1 MKNKKIRSE
10 KRNDSKPKFSS
21 YDRESGANTLLKLEG
36 ITKIFNEGTPDEKI
50 ALNQI
55 NLHLKPGDFV
65 TVIGSNGA
73 GKSTMMNMISG
84 VLTPDVGK
92 VWIDGK
98 DVTSLSEYKRS
109 QYIGR
114 VFQDPMA
121 GTAPSMTIEENL
133 AIAYARNANRTLRL
147 GVNRE
152 RRDFFRTALEKLHL
166 NLENRLNAKVGLLS
180 GGERQALSLLM
191 ATFTKPSILLLDE
204 HTAALDP
211 SRAELITK
219 LTKELVE
226 EDNLTTLMVTHN
238 MQQAI
243 DLGNRL
249 IMMDKGQIIL
259 EVNEDQK
266 PNLTIPD
273 LMAEFER
280 IRGEKMTTDRTLL
293 G

>member
-1 MKNKKIRSE
+1 M
-10 KRNDSKPKFSS
+10 
-21 YDRESGANTLLKLEG
+21 LKLTN
-36 ITKIFNEGTPDEKI
+36 INKVFNEGTPDEKI
-50 ALNQI
+50 ALDDI
-55 NLHLKPGDFV
+55 NLHLAPGDFV
-65 TVIGSNGA
+65 TIIGSNGA

-84 VLTPDVGK
+84 ALTPDYGTVS
-92 VWIDGK
+92 IDGV
-98 DVTSLSEYKRS
+98 DVTKLAEFKRS

-121 GTAPSMTIEENL
+121 GTAHAMTIEENL
-133 AIAYARNANRTLRL
+133 AIAYSRNKKRTLRL
-147 GVNRE
+147 GVDRN
-152 RRDFFRTALEKLHL
+152 RRDFFRTSLERLNL
-166 NLENRLNAKVGLLS
+166 NLENRLGAKVGLLS

-226 EDNLTTLMVTHN
+226 ADHLTTLMVTHN
-238 MQQAI
+238 MQQAL

-259 EVNEDQK
+259 EVSADRK
-266 PNLTIPD
+266 PGLTIPD
-273 LMAEFER
+273 LMAEFEN
-280 IRGEKMTTDRTLL
+280 IRGEKMNSDRALL

>member
-1 MKNKKIRSE
+1 MLRLANINKV
-10 KRNDSKPKFSS
+10 
-21 YDRESGANTLLKLEG
+21 
-36 ITKIFNEGTPDEKI
+36 FNEGTPDEKI
-50 ALNQI
+50 ALGDI
-55 NLHLKPGDFV
+55 NLHLAPGDFV

-84 VLTPDVGK
+84 ALTPDYGVVEINGK
-92 VWIDGK
+92 N
-98 DVTSLSEYKRS
+98 VTNDAEYHRAK
-109 QYIGR
+109 QIGR

-133 AIAYARNANRTLRL
+133 AIAYNRTKSRTLSF
-147 GVNRE
+147 GVTKKRRE
-152 RRDFFRTALEKLHL
+152 IYRSALEMLSL
-166 NLENRLNAKVGLLS
+166 GLENRLNAKVGLLS

-191 ATFTKPSILLLDE
+191 ATFTQPSILLLDE

-219 LTKELVE
+219 LTKQLV
-226 EDNLTTLMVTHN
+226 DKDQLTTLMVTHN
-238 MQQAI
+238 MQQAL

-259 EVNEDQK
+259 EVGPDEK

-273 LMAEFER
+273 LMDAFEK
-280 IRGEKMTTDRTLL
+280 IRGEKMNSDRALL